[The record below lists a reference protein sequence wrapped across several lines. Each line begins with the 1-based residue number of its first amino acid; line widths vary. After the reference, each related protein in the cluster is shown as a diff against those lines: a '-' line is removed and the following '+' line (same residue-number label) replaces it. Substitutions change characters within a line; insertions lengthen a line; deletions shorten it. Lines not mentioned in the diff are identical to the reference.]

1 MSLSTFS
8 ILPPYFSDSSTS
20 FLLLFH
26 MTTWPSGLR
35 RVTRNHFSSGG
46 VGSNPAVVV
55 FYTSY
60 SLPFFPSSKKMVPP
74 RFELGSWEPESHML
88 PLHHGTLVYIIPTP
102 RWYSPAFIF
111 FLFLTHILT
120 RVPTIHT
127 YTHIHTHSIIP
138 TYLPDVSVRHFCPTN
153 FSPLP
158 LIFLSCLP
166 DLL

>member
-1 MSLSTFS
+1 MSLSPFS
-8 ILPPYFSDSSTS
+8 ILPRYFSDSSTS

-55 FYTSY
+55 FCRLFCFLNTIIVQ
-60 SLPFFPSSKKMVPP
+60 KMVPP

-102 RWYSPAFIF
+102 RWYSPALLF
-111 FLFLTHILT
+111 FTYSPRCDYT
-120 RVPTIHT
+120 YIH
-127 YTHIHTHSIIP
+127 THIHTLHHTHIP
-138 TYLPDVSVRHFCPTN
+138 TWLVCLFILPDQSVRHFCQSN
-153 FSPLP
+153 FSN
-158 LIFLSCLP
+158 
-166 DLL
+166 